1 MRTQLAERRAQ
12 DRLLKDFAS
21 IHEFEGEFGRRFHRE
36 RRQADVRIQSKLDE
50 NAAVLTAHSQSLAQR
65 LQETQARITGRIGKD
80 AADATM
86 RLAARQRDMNEA
98 AARAAKALEH
108 AERESVAR
116 LTAAIAATKLER
128 AAEAQATGASALATV
143 ERVGGIEAAA
153 LAHEM
158 AAAPRALRAA
168 EAVAAVSMAAG
179 RREAALQAAQLRAE
193 SERAGQRS
201 RATQRAA
208 IRRIETVVVG

>member
-1 MRTQLAERRAQ
+1 MH
-12 DRLLKDFAS
+12 F
-21 IHEFEGEFGRRFHRE
+21 
-36 RRQADVRIQSKLDE
+36 
-50 NAAVLTAHSQSLAQR
+50 
-65 LQETQARITGRIGKD
+65 
-80 AADATM
+80 
-86 RLAARQRDMNEA
+86 
-98 AARAAKALEH
+98 
-108 AERESVAR
+108 
-116 LTAAIAATKLER
+116 AATHEKLFQEKDEHTGLNFLYIFD
-128 AAEAQATGASALATV
+128 AHFSDWDVTLDLIDSVSAGASALATV
-143 ERVGGIEAAA
+143 ERVGGIEASA

-193 SERAGQRS
+193 SERAGRRS